1 MFHKL
6 LLPFATVA
14 TTLTSAVPV
23 FAADFTPH
31 PVHSL
36 APTAALAL
44 MGFTLLSILRYKR

>member
-1 MFHKL
+1 MFQKL
-6 LLPFATVA
+6 LLATTATA
-14 TTLTSAVPV
+14 TTLTSAAPL

-31 PVHSL
+31 PVHNL